1 MPRRKKPRGY
11 SAKAREVHPG
21 VTISSER
28 GVIVLRWREE
38 LPGGRKGKRRK
49 EVVKDA
55 AGLPVLT
62 RTAAESFAVAK
73 SKELQRDRVTLKG
86 TDHTDESD
94 PGASWDKL
102 RSEHREHL
110 RRKGRSP
117 RTIDVYDQAWLFVEA
132 WPSRPAL
139 PKLLSLKSL
148 EDFGAFVAA
157 KPHKDTGQRLS
168 PHYVA
173 LVLRHFKA
181 LLNFGRTRLKCVRL
195 DAETVADGL
204 TPPVRGTTEPV
215 VLPTAKLKAILDA
228 AATRDVEI
236 DGSEVFP
243 LLAFLMLTGCRRG
256 EAERLRW
263 APSKPSAR
271 ESWPDF
277 DGGRLLVYAGK
288 TSSQRVIKFDN
299 RPALRE
305 LLLAL
310 RERVDV
316 DAQPFV
322 FGGARPLAISKRGE
336 AGDQR
341 GRSLK
346 RALYDV
352 RDTTGGDWALKD
364 LRSTTASFLANSQ
377 LYGSELHSLAG
388 QLGHDYEV
396 LLKHYAG
403 HFTLPR
409 KQARAQTVEDVLGVG
424 KILESWQ
431 RARAGRSGKVIKLR
445 RTRA

>member
-11 SAKAREVHPG
+11 SPKAREAHPG

-28 GVIVLRWREE
+28 GLIVLRWREE
-38 LPGGRKGKRRK
+38 LPGGRKGRRRK

-62 RTAAESFAVAK
+62 RTAAEAHAVAK
-73 SKELQRDRVTLKG
+73 AKELQRDRVALKG

-102 RSEHREHL
+102 RTEHREQL
-110 RRKGRSP
+110 RRKGKSE

-132 WPSRPAL
+132 WPSRPML
-139 PKLLSLKSL
+139 PKLLSLKAL
-148 EDFGAFVAA
+148 EDFAAFAAA
-157 KPHKDTGQRLS
+157 KPHKDTGARLS

-181 LLNFGRTRLKCVRL
+181 LLNFGRRRLKCVRL

-215 VLPTAKLKAILDA
+215 VLPTSKLKAILDA

-243 LLAFLMLTGCRRG
+243 LLVFLMLTGCRRG

-263 APSKPSAR
+263 SPSKPSAR

-288 TSSQRVIKFDN
+288 TSRQRVVPFDN
-299 RPALRE
+299 RPVLRE
-305 LLLAL
+305 MLLAL

-316 DAQPFV
+316 DAKPFV
-322 FGGARPLAISKRGE
+322 FGGARPLAISRRGKT
-336 AGDQR
+336 GDER

-346 RALYDV
+346 AALYDV
-352 RDTTGGDWALKD
+352 REATGADWALKD

-377 LYGSELHSLAG
+377 LYGSDLYSLAG
-388 QLGHDYEV
+388 QLGHDYAV
-396 LLKHYAG
+396 LVKHYAG
-403 HFTLPR
+403 HFTLPPR
-409 KQARAQTVEDVLGVG
+409 QARAQTVEEVLGIE
-424 KILESWQ
+424 KILETWQ
-431 RARAGRSGKVIKLR
+431 SQQAGRGGKLHRLR
-445 RTRA
+445 GRA